1 MWSGLQLNP
10 NKAKVSWDEICIPKK
25 EGGLGLRSL
34 REANEVSSVKL
45 IWRLLSSQDSL
56 WVKWTR
62 MNLLKR
68 ESRWSMGSHSTLGSW
83 IWRRLLKH
91 RETARNLC
99 KVDVNNGVN
108 MSFWFD
114 NWSDKGRLINLT
126 GSRGVIDL
134 GISRHM
140 TLAEGWSQGRR
151 RRHRAE
157 ILNEFE
163 EILLQKHQHRNT
175 SKEDVVLW
183 RGEADVSKA
192 SFSTRDTWNHIRTS

>member
-1 MWSGLQLNP
+1 
-10 NKAKVSWDEICIPKK
+10 
-25 EGGLGLRSL
+25 
-34 REANEVSSVKL
+34 
-45 IWRLLSSQDSL
+45 
-56 WVKWTR
+56 
-62 MNLLKR
+62 
-68 ESRWSMGSHSTLGSW
+68 
-83 IWRRLLKH
+83 
-91 RETARNLC
+91 
-99 KVDVNNGVN
+99 